1 MYTID
6 WKRISN
12 GGNFV
17 VLEVADINM
26 VKKKKKFF
34 SYYLF
39 SPLQALP
46 IFLDKLVPPW
56 AAILISVTLILA
68 FGEVV
73 YHQYGSKLFYKK
85 ILKLLPILLQ
95 KAHKLM

>member
-26 VKKKKKFF
+26 VKKKKKNVIKKFI
-34 SYYLF
+34 YL
-39 SPLQALP
+39 
-46 IFLDKLVPPW
+46 LDC
-56 AAILISVTLILA
+56 
-68 FGEVV
+68 
-73 YHQYGSKLFYKK
+73 
-85 ILKLLPILLQ
+85 
-95 KAHKLM
+95 

>member
-26 VKKKKKFF
+26 VKKKKCSFHII
-34 SYYLF
+34 F

>member
-1 MYTID
+1 M
-6 WKRISN
+6 
-12 GGNFV
+12 

-26 VKKKKKFF
+26 VKKKKKSSFHII
-34 SYYLF
+34 F